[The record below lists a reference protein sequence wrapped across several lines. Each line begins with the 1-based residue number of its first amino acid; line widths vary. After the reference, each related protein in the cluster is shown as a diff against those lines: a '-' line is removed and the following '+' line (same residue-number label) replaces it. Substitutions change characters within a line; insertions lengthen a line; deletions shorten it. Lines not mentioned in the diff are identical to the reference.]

1 MKELEKKE
9 LKANKNNI
17 YIDGKSIEE
26 YADEIINFVIEN
38 NVKPMAPCTYKEVT
52 TLEMPGNSMVNH
64 PRHYNKGKYECLE
77 VVKELIKDMN
87 GVEGALFFNVFKY
100 LWRYPDKNGIED
112 LKKCEFYL
120 KDLIAFNENI

>member
-1 MKELEKKE
+1 MKEAEKRELES
-9 LKANKNNI
+9 L
-17 YIDGKSIEE
+17 
-26 YADEIINFVIEN
+26 ADEIIEAVKIHGNKGKITLSTTGTNGFGLSSSNIEGG
-38 NVKPMAPCTYKEVT
+38 AI
-52 TLEMPGNSMVNH
+52 TLEMPGESMVNH

-100 LWRYPDKNGIED
+100 LWRYPDKNGVED

-120 KDLIAFNENI
+120 KDLIALNENI

>member
-1 MKELEKKE
+1 
-9 LKANKNNI
+9 
-17 YIDGKSIEE
+17 
-26 YADEIINFVIEN
+26 
-38 NVKPMAPCTYKEVT
+38 
-52 TLEMPGNSMVNH
+52 
-64 PRHYNKGKYECLE
+64 
-77 VVKELIKDMN
+77 MN